1 MKLLLVAHLNMRL
14 NPHRYQFYEICSGQ
28 NDIMNHRN
36 ANVFSRTPSIMAT
49 QYSDGGQSIVEREFN
64 TKISNLEID
73 ERQQYIPVSRARVKE
88 AVFQLDGIDD
98 DIRDGLAK
106 VSEMLEAIWHHS
118 SHAGLE
124 NLKSLYESMDPDQI
138 GTPDSEGKE
147 GFLDTLTDALEDGN
161 WEKISDE
168 EMQDALEGEDVFA
181 ISLDVRFDEFVT
193 MKLYKLGEVSIE
205 DERTSWFGLKKESV
219 TIDAFDRII
228 QILEFQDESWF
239 NERKRMKHYQG
250 EEGKGLHIRLFKTVP
265 KLDLETIFPNT
276 SPMMRGVDKIKI
288 GAPLLG
294 GLVTIGMKFGPLLLG
309 GNASG
314 STSLSLL
321 GGILAALGTYV
332 MKTYMS
338 YQKTREKY
346 QTQVSKDLY
355 FKGQANNAAVLNM
368 IVDLGEEQEVKEA
381 LLAYIFLLLESDN
394 NYDEEKLDD
403 RIEGWLLDSFGCD
416 IDFEVDDALDKL
428 EKMRLLSKTEDGILS
443 VTPIDQTLTIL
454 DDYWDNIYDY

>member
-1 MKLLLVAHLNMRL
+1 
-14 NPHRYQFYEICSGQ
+14 
-28 NDIMNHRN
+28 
-36 ANVFSRTPSIMAT
+36 MAS
-49 QYSDGGQSIVEREFN
+49 QYSSNGESILDESIIDSA
-64 TKISNLEID
+64 KSNNVID
-73 ERQQYIPVSRARVKE
+73 ERQQYIPVSRAKVKE
-88 AVFQLDGIDD
+88 AIFQLDGISN
-98 DIRDGLAK
+98 DIQDGLTK

-147 GFLDTLTDALEDGN
+147 AFLDTLSEALIDGN
-161 WEKISDE
+161 WEEISDE
-168 EMQDALEGEDVFA
+168 EMQEALDGEDVFA
-181 ISLDVRFDEFVT
+181 ISLDVRFDEYQT
-193 MKLYKLGEVSIE
+193 MKLYKLGEVKIE
-205 DERTSWFGLKKESV
+205 DERTSWFGMKKEKVS
-219 TIDAFDRII
+219 IDAFDRII
-228 QILEFQDESWF
+228 QVLEFKDKKWF
-239 NERKRMKHYQG
+239 AERKRMKHYQG

-288 GAPLLG
+288 GAPLIG
-294 GLVTIGMKFGPLLLG
+294 GLVSIGMKFGPVLLG
-309 GNASG
+309 ASASG

-321 GGILAALGTYV
+321 GGGLAALGTYV

-346 QTQVSKDLY
+346 QSQVSKDLY

-381 LLAYIFLLLESDN
+381 LLAYAFLLIESDN
-394 NYDEEKLDD
+394 NYNEKGLDD
-403 RIEGWLLDSFGCD
+403 RIEQWLLDTFGYD
-416 IDFEVDDALDKL
+416 VDFEVEDALGKL
-428 EKMRLLSKTEDGILS
+428 EDMQLLLKNEDETLS
-443 VTPIDQTLTIL
+443 VTPLKETLSIL

>member
-1 MKLLLVAHLNMRL
+1 MTQQLSDDGKWFWNGNEWAPNSTEPVRDSNTD
-14 NPHRYQFYEICSGQ
+14 ISGT
-28 NDIMNHRN
+28 NDEE
-36 ANVFSRTPSIMAT
+36 TG
-49 QYSDGGQSIVEREFN
+49 D
-64 TKISNLEID
+64 D
-73 ERQQYIPVSRARVKE
+73 RQQYIPVSRARVKE
-88 AVFQLDGIDD
+88 AVFQLEGIDD

-118 SHAGLE
+118 SHAGAE

-138 GTPDSEGKE
+138 DTPDSEGKE
-147 GFLDTLTDALEDGN
+147 EFLDTLTEALIDGN
-161 WEKISDE
+161 WEEISE
-168 EMQDALEGEDVFA
+168 GEMQDALEGEDVFA

-193 MKLYKLGEVSIE
+193 MKLYKLGEVSIQ
-205 DERTSWFGLKKESV
+205 DERSSFFGLKKETV

-228 QILEFQDESWF
+228 QIIEFQDESWF
-239 NERKRMKHYQG
+239 AERKRMKHYQG

-294 GLVTIGMKFGPLLLG
+294 GLVTVGMKFGPLLFG
-309 GNASG
+309 GETSG
-314 STSLSLL
+314 DTSLSVL
-321 GGILAALGTYV
+321 GGILAALGTYT

-381 LLAYIFLLLESDN
+381 LLAYTFLLLESDN
-394 NYDEEKLDD
+394 NYDEEGLDD
-403 RIEGWLLDSFGCD
+403 RVEGWLLDTFGCN

-428 EKMRLLSKTEDGILS
+428 EKMRLLSKTKDGILS

>member
-1 MKLLLVAHLNMRL
+1 V
-14 NPHRYQFYEICSGQ
+14 
-28 NDIMNHRN
+28 
-36 ANVFSRTPSIMAT
+36 
-49 QYSDGGQSIVEREFN
+49 
-64 TKISNLEID
+64 
-73 ERQQYIPVSRARVKE
+73 ERQQYIPVSRAKVKD
-88 AVFQLDGIDD
+88 AIFQLDGIDD
-98 DIRDGLAK
+98 RIRDGLAK

-138 GTPDSEGKE
+138 AAPDSVGKE
-147 GFLDTLTDALEDGN
+147 EFLSTLNEALIDGN
-161 WEKISDE
+161 WEEISDE
-168 EMQDALEGEDVFA
+168 EMQDALDGEDVFA
-181 ISLDVRFDEFVT
+181 ISLDVRFDEYVT

-205 DERTSWFGLKKESV
+205 DERLSLFGLKKETV

-239 NERKRMKHYQG
+239 AERKRMKHYQG
-250 EEGKGLHIRLFKTVP
+250 DESKGLHIRLFKTVP

-288 GAPLLG
+288 GAPLIG
-294 GLVTIGMKFGPLLLG
+294 GLVSIGMKFGPILLG
-309 GNASG
+309 ASASG
-314 STSLSLL
+314 NTSLSLL

-381 LLAYIFLLLESDN
+381 LLAYTFLLLECEE
-394 NYDEEKLDD
+394 NYDEERLDD
-403 RIEGWLLDSFGCD
+403 RIEGWLLNTFGYD

-428 EKMRLLSKTEDGILS
+428 EKMRLLSKTEEGILS
-443 VTPIDQTLTIL
+443 VAPIEEALAIL

>member
-1 MKLLLVAHLNMRL
+1 MTQQLSDDGKWFWNGNEWAPNSTEPVRDSNTD
-14 NPHRYQFYEICSGQ
+14 ISGT
-28 NDIMNHRN
+28 NDEE
-36 ANVFSRTPSIMAT
+36 TG
-49 QYSDGGQSIVEREFN
+49 D
-64 TKISNLEID
+64 D
-73 ERQQYIPVSRARVKE
+73 RQQYIPVSRARVKE
-88 AVFQLDGIDD
+88 AVFQLEGIDD

-118 SHAGLE
+118 SHAGAE

-138 GTPDSEGKE
+138 DTPDNEGKE
-147 GFLDTLTDALEDGN
+147 EFLDTLTEALIDGN
-161 WEKISDE
+161 WEEISDG

-193 MKLYKLGEVSIE
+193 MKLYKLGEVSIQ
-205 DERTSWFGLKKESV
+205 DERSSFFGLKKETV

-228 QILEFQDESWF
+228 QIIEFQDESWF
-239 NERKRMKHYQG
+239 AERKRMKHYQG

-294 GLVTIGMKFGPLLLG
+294 GLVTVGMKFGPLLFG
-309 GNASG
+309 GETSG
-314 STSLSLL
+314 DTSLSVL
-321 GGILAALGTYV
+321 GGILAALGTYT

-381 LLAYIFLLLESDN
+381 LLAYTFLLLESDN
-394 NYDEEKLDD
+394 NYDEEGLDD
-403 RIEGWLLDSFGCD
+403 RVEGWLLDTFGFN

-428 EKMRLLSKTEDGILS
+428 EKMRLLSKTKDGILS